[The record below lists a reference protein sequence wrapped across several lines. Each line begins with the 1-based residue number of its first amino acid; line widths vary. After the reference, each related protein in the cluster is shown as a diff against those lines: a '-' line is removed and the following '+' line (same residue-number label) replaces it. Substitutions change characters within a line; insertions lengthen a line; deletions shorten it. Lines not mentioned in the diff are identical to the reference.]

1 MPIHFLR
8 WYYGPDIQ
16 RPLRAPVVLTM
27 SLILE
32 SDIIIS
38 GYQQT
43 AVQSS
48 CLVPHWTCTQTSHF
62 LHIDCIYYY
71 LFLREGVILALW
83 SNQSLLRSARPCVIV
98 LPYNIISR
106 NNMTIIWHHR
116 RQSCLHKMMNK
127 NYGHPPIIFCQDPIY
142 ILKPNILTQKN

>member
-1 MPIHFLR
+1 MPIHKFSEMILWSR
-8 WYYGPDIQ
+8 HPETITSTCGSYDESHIGKWYYNKWISANSCPVFMPCP
-16 RPLRAPVVLTM
+16 PLDMHTN
-27 SLILE
+27 IT
-32 SDIIIS
+32 
-38 GYQQT
+38 Y
-43 AVQSS
+43 SS
-48 CLVPHWTCTQTSHF
+48 YW
-62 LHIDCIYYY
+62 LHIYYY

-106 NNMTIIWHHR
+106 NSMTIIWHHR

-142 ILKPNILTQKN
+142 SSQIS